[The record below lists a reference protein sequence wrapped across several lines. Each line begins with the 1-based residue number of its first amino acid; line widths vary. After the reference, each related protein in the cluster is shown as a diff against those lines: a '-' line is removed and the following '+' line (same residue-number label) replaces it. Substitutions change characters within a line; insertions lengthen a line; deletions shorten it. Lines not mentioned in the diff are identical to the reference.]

1 MTKNGKM
8 IYEIICASEEHPTAE
23 QIFLKAKELS
33 PKIVLA
39 TIYNNLHS
47 LVEEGMIR
55 RIRLDGSPDR
65 YDRNTRHDHLI
76 CDGCGKLTDIHLDD
90 LTEKLGQ
97 DTGVPISSYDLNIHY
112 LCDECRGRQLSQ

>member
-1 MTKNGKM
+1 MTKNGKI
-8 IYEIICASEEHPTAE
+8 IYEIICGSEEHPTAE

-90 LTEKLGQ
+90 LTEKLGR
-97 DTGVPISSYDLNIHY
+97 DTGVAISSYDLNIHY
-112 LCDECRGRQLSQ
+112 LCDECRGKKLS